1 MKKKVMSLLVL
12 MSMFYTA
19 YAQISIIP
27 EVGLGANARSNSIH
41 KWNPSLKVGAS
52 VDFTLSRHFAIESG
66 LFYNLRT
73 FSEISGTFS
82 NKSAMWSEDV
92 TVKRHHLQVPV
103 MGKFFWNLNDSGLTF
118 FCGAGMYIGGY
129 VSNNISRERN
139 ILWMD
144 SENAD
149 IYEAY
154 GGVGYDGGHGRS
166 NDEIFKER
174 YSYDKG
180 FDWGV
185 VGNIG
190 VEKNR
195 LLVKLGY
202 DLSLS
207 KESAIDKIAPNYHT
221 LTLSAGYRFDL
232 NKWF

>member
-1 MKKKVMSLLVL
+1 M
-12 MSMFYTA
+12 
-19 YAQISIIP
+19 
-27 EVGLGANARSNSIH
+27 
-41 KWNPSLKVGAS
+41 
-52 VDFTLSRHFAIESG
+52 RH
-66 LFYNLRT
+66 
-73 FSEISGTFS
+73 
-82 NKSAMWSEDV
+82 MWE
-92 TVKRHHLQVPV
+92 
-103 MGKFFWNLNDSGLTF
+103 W
-118 FCGAGMYIGGY
+118 GMI
-129 VSNNISRERN
+129 
-139 ILWMD
+139 
-144 SENAD
+144 
-149 IYEAY
+149 
-154 GGVGYDGGHGRS
+154 GGHGRS